1 MTAVS
6 DTAKDA
12 AAHADE
18 HAHETRPR
26 YDDVNVSVVV
36 MVGVISVIV
45 TMLTIWFVQGLTYQ
59 WENSYIRERSWEYAN
74 TPAKQV
80 IEDQKKLLAGD
91 PQAGIIPIDEAIK
104 KVVATYGQA
113 ANNGAEA
120 EGDHVHEG
128 ESHDEAH
135 SESAGH

>member
-6 DTAKDA
+6 E
-12 AAHADE
+12 AHENAVAQADE
-18 HAHETRPR
+18 HAHETHPR

-45 TMLTIWFVQGLTYQ
+45 TMMTIWFVQGLTYQ

-91 PQAGIIPIDEAIK
+91 PEAGIIPIDEAIR
-104 KVVATYGQA
+104 KVVATYGRE
-113 ANNGAEA
+113 ANNGA
-120 EGDHVHEG
+120 GSEG
-128 ESHDEAH
+128 ESHEGAPT
-135 SESAGH
+135 ESAGH